1 MDEAK
6 VQQDMTLIQQLMNF
20 WLDLLRTEVESCGN
34 VAAAKSRAGGVC
46 ARTGYC
52 PVDAG
57 GDCPKPSPS
66 GICCRTD

>member
-34 VAAAKSRAGGVC
+34 VAVAKSRA
-46 ARTGYC
+46 
-52 PVDAG
+52 D
-57 GDCPKPSPS
+57 
-66 GICCRTD
+66 